1 MSFFNRLFQKEK
13 PKEIPAMPPWEE
25 IVEMMYDKCL
35 DAFTVEVVR
44 VVYSIDKTM
53 RYVVLR
59 YEQGLYT
66 YQLEAIYKLD
76 EDEWRYALS
85 HNDYA
90 LPAMWESL
98 GCAVGKSLFDSEEEL
113 LKEMKE
119 EPEYKKYFE

>member
-35 DAFTVEVVR
+35 DAFTAEVVR

-76 EDEWRYALS
+76 KVMNGDIQEIIDACIAADQAAKLAKM
-85 HNDYA
+85 N
-90 LPAMWESL
+90 
-98 GCAVGKSLFDSEEEL
+98 EE
-113 LKEMKE
+113 
-119 EPEYKKYFE
+119 

>member
-13 PKEIPAMPPWEE
+13 PKEIPTMPPWEE

-35 DAFTVEVVR
+35 GVFTAEVVR

-66 YQLEAIYKLD
+66 YQLEAICKLD

-85 HNDYA
+85 HNDDA
-90 LPAMWESL
+90 LPALWESL
-98 GCAVGKSLFDSEEEL
+98 GCAVGESLFDNEEEL

>member
-1 MSFFNRLFQKEK
+1 M
-13 PKEIPAMPPWEE
+13 
-25 IVEMMYDKCL
+25 
-35 DAFTVEVVR
+35 
-44 VVYSIDKTM
+44 VYSIDKTM

-66 YQLEAIYKLD
+66 YQLEAICKLD

-85 HNDYA
+85 HNDDA
-90 LPAMWESL
+90 LPALWESL

-119 EPEYKKYFE
+119 EPEYKKFFE